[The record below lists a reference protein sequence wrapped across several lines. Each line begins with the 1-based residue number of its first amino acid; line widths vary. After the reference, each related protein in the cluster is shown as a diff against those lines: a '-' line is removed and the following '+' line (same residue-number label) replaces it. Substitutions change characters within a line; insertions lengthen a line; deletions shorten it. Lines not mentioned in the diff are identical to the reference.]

1 VSHAGPHSS
10 GSGAVAEIRLEALP
24 EIEREEILAAR
35 AEEMQKYKDS
45 MALNAMYKMTGAGGA
60 EASEDD
66 GEGPSRKRRELRRVT
81 LEKQIA
87 NRQASTRV

>member
-1 VSHAGPHSS
+1 MFAVSDY
-10 GSGAVAEIRLEALP
+10 RLESLP

-60 EASEDD
+60 DAGDDTD
-66 GEGPSRKRRELRRVT
+66 GEGSSRKRRERLVSFRRS
-81 LEKQIA
+81 
-87 NRQASTRV
+87 AS

>member
-1 VSHAGPHSS
+1 MDISAGLSS
-10 GSGAVAEIRLEALP
+10 DDRLEGLP

-60 EASEDD
+60 DAGEDTD
-66 GEGPSRKRRELRRVT
+66 GEGTSRKRRMLVRGLVRAGADT
-81 LEKQIA
+81 QA
-87 NRQASTRV
+87 NTRA